1 MPEAEARVRL
11 LGARLS
17 GSARGVSERTVLI
30 LGLSA
35 IGAFCV
41 TAIVITLL
49 IKLL

>member
-17 GSARGVSERTVLI
+17 GSARGGSDGTSSDT
-30 LGLSA
+30 GLSA
-35 IGAFCV
+35 MAGFCV

-49 IKLL
+49 